1 VLVVR
6 AHRCFVVLSLE
17 LDFGIGFGI
26 VRIIESLAVDY
37 LFGFVEEFRQNADS
51 EVSFGILEIR
61 ALMLNDMIWNFSR
74 TKLRTVRYALFLTS
88 ADPDLAKIRILKL
101 IGGNVGRLRKSF
113 DEIRLAVGTKSKTS
127 AVFGFTFGAEHNGR

>member
-1 VLVVR
+1 MLVVR
-6 AHRCFVVLSLE
+6 AHRSFVVLSLE

-88 ADPDLAKIRILKL
+88 ADPDLAKIRILKF

-113 DEIRLAVGTKSKTS
+113 DEIRLAVGTKNKTR